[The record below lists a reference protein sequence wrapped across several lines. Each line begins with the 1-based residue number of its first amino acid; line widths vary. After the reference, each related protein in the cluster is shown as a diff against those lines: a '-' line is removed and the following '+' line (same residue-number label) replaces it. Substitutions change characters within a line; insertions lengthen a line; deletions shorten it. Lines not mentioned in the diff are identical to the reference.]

1 MSVIPASP
9 RPLAVCSD
17 RPIDCAGNGFWMH
30 DQPQDEQEDNGML
43 TPPSPVMRDE
53 EYELVSDPALLQR
66 AHENHSLAGSPCAT
80 PAQLFDRAFLPTPS
94 GVSRRACVVLEGDG
108 GREALLHVHKRGL
121 APRLTAARPTPCGW
135 ALRDTFLVQA
145 FIKYTAKNN
154 GRAAPYTQE
163 TIKALGLPLD
173 MLTDLQ
179 STPGMYILELFIHG
193 SMILVMQRCSTGSVV
208 AKKLIQDHD
217 VTAAH
222 CVKAACFKRPPAHA
236 RPMQSAAS
244 RAQPRAARSRR
255 TLLAARQEQVLNVE
269 SKQYADEAS
278 RASAPHVES
287 AGAADRAR
295 PDELALLPDGPGPAG
310 SVLLDWR

>member
-17 RPIDCAGNGFWMH
+17 RPVDCAGNGHFAH
-30 DQPQDEQEDNGML
+30 DQPQDEHEDNGML
-43 TPPSPVMRDE
+43 APPSSLLRDE

-108 GREALLHVHKRGL
+108 GREALLHVHIEAWPQGWPPPGPHR
-121 APRLTAARPTPCGW
+121 GW
-135 ALRDTFLVQA
+135 ALRDTCLVQA

-154 GRAAPYTQE
+154 GRAAPYQQE

-193 SMILVMQRCSTGSVV
+193 SMILVMLRCSTGSVV

-222 CVKAACFKRPPAHA
+222 CVKQRVSNGRLHTHAPCKAPP
-236 RPMQSAAS
+236 
-244 RAQPRAARSRR
+244 
-255 TLLAARQEQVLNVE
+255 LVL
-269 SKQYADEAS
+269 S
-278 RASAPHVES
+278 
-287 AGAADRAR
+287 
-295 PDELALLPDGPGPAG
+295 PGPHALG
-310 SVLLDWR
+310 ALCWPLG